1 MTQVKKN
8 AQTFSRRHALKA
20 TAAALLTTM
29 AGAPM
34 LVCAQ
39 TANGATPQR
48 KALVVYF
55 SKTGNTR
62 AIAQEIHRAVGGDI
76 FEVRTVQAY
85 PEAYRAT
92 VDIARKEQD
101 ENARPALAT
110 DMDSIAQY
118 DTIFIGY
125 PNWWGTLPMALF
137 TFLEGKDFNGKT
149 VVPFCTHEGSG
160 LGRGPND
167 IKRVCV
173 GATVLDGLAIR
184 GSRASRAQE
193 DVTDWLKALKLI

>member
-48 KALVVYF
+48 KVLVVYF

-101 ENARPALAT
+101 
-110 DMDSIAQY
+110 
-118 DTIFIGY
+118 
-125 PNWWGTLPMALF
+125 
-137 TFLEGKDFNGKT
+137 
-149 VVPFCTHEGSG
+149 
-160 LGRGPND
+160 
-167 IKRVCV
+167 
-173 GATVLDGLAIR
+173 
-184 GSRASRAQE
+184 
-193 DVTDWLKALKLI
+193 